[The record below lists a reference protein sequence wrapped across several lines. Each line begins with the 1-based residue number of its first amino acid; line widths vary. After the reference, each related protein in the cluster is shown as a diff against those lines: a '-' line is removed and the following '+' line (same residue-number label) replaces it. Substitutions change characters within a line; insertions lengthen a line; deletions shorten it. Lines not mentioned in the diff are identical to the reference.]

1 MAGDVEVLAA
11 AGGVHPQLVMEAAR
25 VVAEEHVVAPFL
37 VAAGVRVERARDV
50 GLTLGVEFLFGT
62 QFAAVG
68 QKIFS
73 IL

>member
-1 MAGDVEVLAA
+1 MAGDVAA

-25 VVAEEHVVAPFL
+25 VVAEEQSPHSSSLQAF
-37 VAAGVRVERARDV
+37 GSSGRGM